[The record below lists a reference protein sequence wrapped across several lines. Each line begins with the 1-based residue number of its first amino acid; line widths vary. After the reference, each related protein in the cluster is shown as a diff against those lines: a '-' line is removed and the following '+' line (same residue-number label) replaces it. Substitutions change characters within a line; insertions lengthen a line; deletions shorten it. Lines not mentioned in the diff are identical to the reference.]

1 MFLINTNMS
10 WKVLNSEELIN
21 NRWVGVQKEKV
32 ELPNG
37 EVIDEFYKIRVCSAS
52 AVIALTEDM
61 QIILKSEYRH
71 CYGQDLIE
79 LPSGIFEENETDSLK
94 VAQREL
100 LEETGYES
108 DDWTYLGPTI
118 ENSAKLTNT
127 IHLYLAKGCRRVSE
141 QHLDKTENIDVLKM
155 PLKDAAD
162 MVMKGDIPCSTTA
175 HGILRVAMMGKH
187 TFTT

>member
-1 MFLINTNMS
+1 MS
-10 WKVLNSEELIN
+10 WKVLSSEELID
-21 NRWVGVQKEKV
+21 NRWIGVQKEKV

-37 EVIDEFYKIRVCSAS
+37 KIIDEFYKIRVCSAS

-71 CYGQDLIE
+71 CYERDLIE
-79 LPSGIFEENETDSLK
+79 LPSGIFEENETDPLK

-127 IHLYLAKGCRRVSE
+127 IHLYLAKGCKKVSE
-141 QHLDKTENIDVLKM
+141 QHLDKTESIEIVKI
-155 PLKDAAD
+155 PLKDALN
-162 MVMKGDIPCSTTA
+162 MVMKGEVPCNTTA
-175 HGILRVAMMGKH
+175 HGILRAPMMNGI
-187 TFTT
+187 TV